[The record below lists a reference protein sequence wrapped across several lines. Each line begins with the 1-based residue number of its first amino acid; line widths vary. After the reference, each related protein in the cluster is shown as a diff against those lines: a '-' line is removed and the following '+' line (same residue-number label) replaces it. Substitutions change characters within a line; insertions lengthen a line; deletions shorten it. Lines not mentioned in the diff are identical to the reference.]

1 MPPARPHYL
10 CTTGCLNAAK
20 LPAAPDR
27 VCCERPEVCKTD
39 SHVLHFL
46 SRSSFYCSRGPGV
59 SYPPTPPSHDSRSAR
74 QKTWWSRSELPLCF
88 PRRNSAE
95 KASGIVWHGTT
106 SAFPNDLKW
115 WNFFVGEGGG
125 KKKKKEQ
132 PTNPRS
138 LKLSTHKLPWFR
150 ASSYAGTVVE
160 DTLRALSTSHAWQ
173 TVHGAVWMSS
183 RVFCLYCIQL
193 VWMFQHLTLKN
204 FEYHVTGSWAR
215 DKLQDLLPFLNFMSS
230 IVSYAHYQL

>member
-125 KKKKKEQ
+125 KKKKKNSQ
-132 PTNPRS
+132 PTRE
-138 LKLSTHKLPWFR
+138 
-150 ASSYAGTVVE
+150 ASNLARINCLDFG
-160 DTLRALSTSHAWQ
+160 LRLTQALSLRTPCALCPPVMPGKQCTGLCEW
-173 TVHGAVWMSS
+173 V
-183 RVFCLYCIQL
+183 L
-193 VWMFQHLTLKN
+193 
-204 FEYHVTGSWAR
+204 EYFVYIAY
-215 DKLQDLLPFLNFMSS
+215 N
-230 IVSYAHYQL
+230 